1 MLWMN
6 IKKCIYMEVYKFLP
20 IIYMV
25 WLKALRRRALDHVDN
40 FFTSTWF
47 YMVWLKALRRAALDH
62 VDNFEN
68 HVDNFIKY
76 RLSTYPL
83 FGLCPRE
90 YLQRHTPCCTRS
102 QHSQHDLNLAT
113 YA

>member
-20 IIYMV
+20 II
-25 WLKALRRRALDHVDN
+25 
-40 FFTSTWF
+40 